1 MLTKTEHVSASQL
14 AQDFSEWLEESSAS
28 NAERESKVGKPG
40 AFFTVGENEVSFD
53 CGRAASL
60 IRSGVRGAYLDSL
73 VTLFGLPKKEALSG
87 ALKSNNTHVWRLA
100 KGDKLIQ
107 GSTVEQILRTMQ
119 IQLLATT
126 VFGKVEFARQWLQRG
141 HPSLE
146 GMSPAD
152 YADNEYAAQKVRGM
166 LATLRYG
173 GVV

>member
-1 MLTKTEHVSASQL
+1 MLAETERVSASQL
-14 AQDFSEWLEESSAS
+14 AQDFSDWLEESSAS
-28 NAERESKVGKPG
+28 NVQHKPKAAKPG

-53 CGRAASL
+53 YGRAASL
-60 IRSGVRGAYLDSL
+60 IHSGLSGAHLDSL
-73 VTLFGLPKKEALSG
+73 VTLFGLPKKEALSA

-107 GSTVEQILRTMQ
+107 GNTVEQILRTMQ
-119 IQLLATT
+119 LQLLATT
-126 VFGKVEFARQWLQRG
+126 VFGRVEFARQWLQKA

-152 YADNEYAAQKVRGM
+152 YADNEYAAQKVRGI
-166 LATLRYG
+166 LAALRYG